1 MNKWS
6 ASLKVGAGITALVV
20 LVAVAAPLIGPE
32 EGGAVVRLEAQ
43 LQPPGAGHI
52 LGCDENG
59 ADLLGRIV
67 HGARVAVLVGVLT
80 VIVSLFIGAALGAA
94 SGYVG
99 GPVDEALMRVVDTLM
114 SFPGVL
120 LAIGIIAVTQSPSYA
135 SVVAALSATGWV
147 GYARLARAQALSLRS
162 REFVLAAE
170 AMGASSARIVATHL
184 VPNMLAP
191 LMVQATF
198 GMAGAILAEASLSFL
213 GLGPQG
219 SSSWGA
225 LLDQGAQYLA
235 IRWHLAVFPG
245 IALFVTVLGLNLLGD
260 GLRDI
265 LDPKA
270 GQ

>member
-1 MNKWS
+1 MKGRRLN
-6 ASLKVGAGITALVV
+6 LRVGAGITAAVV
-20 LVAVAAPLIGPE
+20 FVAIAAPMIAPG
-32 EGGAVVRLEAQ
+32 EGRGGVRLESQ
-43 LQPPGAGHI
+43 LQSPGAGRI

-67 HGARVAVLVGVLT
+67 LGARVAVLVGVLT
-80 VIVSLFIGAALGAA
+80 VMVSLALGTAIGAM
-94 SGYVG
+94 SGYLG
-99 GPVDEALMRVVDTLM
+99 GPVDELFMRVVDVLM

-135 SVVAALSATGWV
+135 SVVCALSATGWV
-147 GYARLARAQALSLRS
+147 GYARMARAQAQVLRG

-170 AMGASSARIVATHL
+170 AMGASPMRIVAAHL

-191 LMVQATF
+191 LIVQATF

-213 GLGPQG
+213 GLGPQD

-235 IRWHLAVFPG
+235 IRWHMAVFPG
-245 IALFVTVLGLNLLGD
+245 IALFVTVLGLNLFGD
-260 GLRDI
+260 GLRDM
-265 LDPKA
+265 LDPKTLR
-270 GQ
+270 